1 MAGEKQVRTLSGIAT
16 AVVMSFLW
24 LTNHFGVAVWVL
36 LAALTI
42 RYLLYLFGDTKTRN
56 PFVTLALYLGTAFLG
71 HLALPQILSGQV
83 SWTVVQ
89 AIVIAAAVYELRG
102 LITDLGSLHFKNL
115 PPSEVAQVKTDVADL
130 KAMLAQVASM
140 LQAQPQNPQASAAQ
154 VAQGS
159 MTLGNPGSGTSTNQD
174 GGSSVAP

>member
-1 MAGEKQVRTLSGIAT
+1 MAGEKQLRTLSGIFG
-16 AVVMSFLW
+16 AVVLGFLW
-24 LTNHFGVAVWVL
+24 VTHHFGVAVWVL
-36 LAALTI
+36 IGVLLI

-56 PFVTLALYLGTAFLG
+56 PFVTLALYLGTALLG
-71 HLALPQILSGQV
+71 HMALPQILSGQV
-83 SWTVVQ
+83 SWTIVQ
-89 AIVIAAAVYELRG
+89 GIVIAAAVYELRG

-115 PPSEVAQVKTDVADL
+115 APSEVAQVKTDVADL
-130 KAMLAQVASM
+130 KAMLSQVASM

-159 MTLGNPGSGTSTNQD
+159 TSTNQD